1 MAGVSSMP
9 IVIDAS
15 VAIDWFLTKSS
26 EAAEIALDVVA
37 ADGAVVP
44 ALWRWE
50 VQDVLRR
57 LELAGRLAKSVDF
70 IKTELRE
77 LPISVDSELIG
88 LFGGEAALASRYNLT
103 VYDAAYLELALRLG
117 VPLASTDKAIMAA
130 AKTAKIPRPKR

>member
-103 VYDAAYLELALRLG
+103 VYDAA
-117 VPLASTDKAIMAA
+117 
-130 AKTAKIPRPKR
+130 